1 MSDSLQSHGL
11 QHTRFP
17 CPPQSPRVCSNS
29 CPLKWWSHPTVSSS
43 VVPFSSSLQSFP
55 ASGSFPISRLFSSC
69 GQSIEASSSA
79 SVLPMNIQGWFPLLP
94 SFWSYIFLAIDV
106 ISIINNTLFRVYFVW
121 CNIAFLSFLLDN
133 VFLLF
138 SFYHFT
144 VNLPVI
150 FYLIFLLYMACKC
163 MCEFLNSGLISLC
176 HHTHYWWHQR
186 HVPTN

>member
-1 MSDSLQSHGL
+1 MTPWTAEHQASLSFIISWSLWKLMSIESMMLSNHVIL
-11 QHTRFP
+11 CHHLLFLPSIFP
-17 CPPQSPRVCSNS
+17 SIRVFSNES
-29 CPLKWWSHPTVSSS
+29 IEFFT
-43 VVPFSSSLQSFP
+43 
-55 ASGSFPISRLFSSC
+55 SG
-69 GQSIEASSSA
+69 GQSIGALASA

-121 CNIAFLSFLLDN
+121 CNIALLSFLLDN